1 MAGAHQRGGI
11 VDQQG
16 GVVRLEA
23 ERGFV
28 IALGL
33 RKVAVIGFVLAGE
46 EVGGGSEFWIG
57 CLSQARECIAIDFA
71 VANDFFGY
79 VGFVV
84 EGRHGWSDVRD
95 IGRCYGRWPRTG
107 VHGGDASRLYALD
120 RGFRD
125 GVSVFAEVILD
136 AVFVLAD
143 LVGPDNPS

>member
-1 MAGAHQRGGI
+1 
-11 VDQQG
+11 
-16 GVVRLEA
+16 GVVRLKA

-46 EVGGGSEFWIG
+46 EVGGSREFGIG
-57 CLSQARECIAIDFA
+57 CLSQAREGIAIDFA
-71 VANDFFGY
+71 VANDFFGS

-95 IGRCYGRWPRTG
+95 IGRCSGGCPRTR
-107 VHGGDASRLYALD
+107 VHGSDASRLYALD

-125 GVSVFAEVILD
+125 GVGVFAEVILD
-136 AVFVLAD
+136 AVFVLAH
-143 LVGPDNPS
+143 LVGPDNASILK